1 MAQSILPKDEAK
13 ECKSNDKTW
22 YKVTKIEPAGAI
34 VTDIDLSTAELS
46 NELIETIRSDVHK
59 HQLLIFKNQAME
71 SNHIIP
77 PMKRLEIAKQLGHI
91 VSSHYNHP
99 NAPHRDIFR
108 VSNDRQ
114 KGCLNVGRTGWHIDG
129 TFLKEPYN
137 YCMMHIISVPKEGFG
152 ETAFISSSSAIDH
165 VLDKNKEWKEFKRLL
180 DRLYFVGTSPNY
192 AIHPMIYTH
201 PATQRPT
208 ILMHLGMTS
217 TFIEVDEK
225 YAYLN
230 IDTVLKLHKQKKDDD
245 DEVLKVYN
253 REETEHMLEEIGL
266 FIEKCKEDH
275 LMYKHQYEE
284 GDLLISDNLA
294 VIHEAVPSTQF
305 NTNQIGLRIMDR
317 ITIGGVHVPSKN

>member
-1 MAQSILPKDEAK
+1 
-13 ECKSNDKTW
+13 
-22 YKVTKIEPAGAI
+22 
-34 VTDIDLSTAELS
+34 
-46 NELIETIRSDVHK
+46 
-59 HQLLIFKNQAME
+59 
-71 SNHIIP
+71 
-77 PMKRLEIAKQLGHI
+77 
-91 VSSHYNHP
+91 
-99 NAPHRDIFR
+99 
-108 VSNDRQ
+108 
-114 KGCLNVGRTGWHIDG
+114 
-129 TFLKEPYN
+129 
-137 YCMMHIISVPKEGFG
+137 
-152 ETAFISSSSAIDH
+152 
-165 VLDKNKEWKEFKRLL
+165 
-180 DRLYFVGTSPNY
+180 
-192 AIHPMIYTH
+192 MIYPH

-305 NTNQIGLRIMDR
+305 NTKQI
-317 ITIGGVHVPSKN
+317 